1 MKFLYYRPEVNGL
14 RGVAVMGAVFY
25 HAEIIFQSFR
35 IFPGGFL
42 GVDVFFVISGYLMT
56 AIILKEYDLT
66 KSFSFKN
73 YYKRRIRRL
82 LPALLAVI
90 SGSAVIAY
98 LVLLPADF
106 EEFTKSVSAS
116 IFFFSNFF
124 YHFAGEAYGGQVL
137 HKIPLLHTWSLSV
150 EEQFYI
156 IYPLTLLGMIIF
168 LRKQIKLILTIG
180 IISSLIL
187 ASIISINHDSF
198 NYYMLPTR
206 GWELLF
212 GALLGFNINKLS
224 ISKNEKKKEIL
235 AIFGFIIL
243 LFSFALFD
251 NTNDHPT
258 YLTLIPVTATYLI
271 IQDTN
276 KKNLINRLLSFKILI
291 FIGLISYSFYLWHHP
306 IFSFAKIMGVGQ
318 KSLLIK
324 FLFIAISILLG
335 FLTYR
340 FIEKPFRNEGE
351 KILRIGKVKVLG
363 VISVFIIII
372 LYLFAGSQ
380 KAQYPTIAQN
390 LHVKTWFI
398 TKTYFKPCFQR
409 KTFFCSFNE
418 KKGNPTVFLV
428 GDSIMASIQE
438 ELKYELIKKNINFI
452 PMTNAGCD
460 FLEINLGL
468 VWSELGT
475 VLNQRASCNKEIYVN
490 RIKKINSKKGSTI
503 ILHLNYIADKD
514 EKTLKNF
521 SERIMNYLNEDY
533 KIILIYP
540 IPQMSKNVSNEIEKD
555 IKNNKS
561 PVDLVSIDFTK
572 YLNDS
577 KKISALFDTIDHK
590 NLYKIYPHKKFCDTS
605 LKNKCVGNTD
615 KYIYFSDTAH
625 LSKKGSE
632 LINIDLAQIIDKIY

>member
-14 RGVAVMGAVFY
+14 RGIAVMGAVFY

-56 AIILKEYDLT
+56 AIILKEYELT

-90 SGSAVIAY
+90 CGSSIIAY
-98 LVLLPADF
+98 FVLLPADF
-106 EEFTKSVSAS
+106 EEFIKSVSAS

-124 YHFAGEAYGGQVL
+124 YHFSGEAYGIQVL

-156 IYPLTLLGMIIF
+156 IYPAVLLGLIIF
-168 LRKQIKLILTIG
+168 LSKHIKLILIIG

-187 ASIISINHDSF
+187 ASVINLNHQSF

-224 ISKNEKKKEIL
+224 ISKDKKKKEIL
-235 AIFGFIIL
+235 AIFGFLVL
-243 LFSFALFD
+243 LFSFAFFD
-251 NTNDHPT
+251 TTNSHPT
-258 YLTLIPVTATYLI
+258 YLTLIPVIATYLI

-276 KKNLINRLLSFKILI
+276 KENFINKLLSFKILI

-306 IFSFAKIMGVGQ
+306 IFSFAKILGVGQ
-318 KSLLIK
+318 ESLLIK
-324 FLFIAISILLG
+324 FLFITLSIVLG

-351 KILRIGKVKVLG
+351 QILRIGKVKILG
-363 VISVFIIII
+363 AISILIIII
-372 LYLFAGSQ
+372 LHLFAGSQ
-380 KAQYPTIAQN
+380 KAQYPSIAQN
-390 LHVKTWFI
+390 LYVKTWFT

-418 KKGNPTVFLV
+418 KKDNPTVFLV

-438 ELKYELIKKNINFI
+438 ELKDQLIKRNINFI

-460 FLEINLGL
+460 FLEINMGS

-475 VLNQRASCNKEIYVN
+475 VNNQKANCNQKIYDN
-490 RIKKINSKKGSTI
+490 RIKKINSKKEATI
-503 ILHLNYIADKD
+503 ILHLNYIADKN
-514 EKTLKNF
+514 EKILKNF
-521 SERIMNYLNEDY
+521 SKRILNYLNENY

-540 IPQMSKNVSNEIEKD
+540 IPQMSQNVSNEIEKD
-555 IKNNKS
+555 IQNNKF
-561 PVDLVSIDFTK
+561 PVNLVNIDISK
-572 YLNDS
+572 YLDAS
-577 KKISALFDTIDHK
+577 KKINKFFDSIDHK
-590 NLYKIYPHKKFCDTS
+590 NLYKIYPHKKFCNTY

-615 KYIYFSDTAH
+615 EYILFTDTAH

-632 LINIDLAQIIDKIY
+632 LINMDLAKIIDKIY

>member
-14 RGVAVMGAVFY
+14 RGIAVMGAVFY

-56 AIILKEYDLT
+56 AIILKEYELT

-82 LPALLAVI
+82 LPALLSVI
-90 SGSAVIAY
+90 FGSSVIAY

-106 EEFTKSVSAS
+106 EEFIKSVSAS

-124 YHFAGEAYGGQVL
+124 YHFSGEAYGIQVL

-156 IYPLTLLGMIIF
+156 IYPLVLLGLIIY
-168 LRKQIKLILTIG
+168 LRKHIKLILIIG

-187 ASIISINHDSF
+187 ASIINLNHQSF

-212 GALLGFNINKLS
+212 GAMLGFNINRLS
-224 ISKNEKKKEIL
+224 ISKDKKKKEIL
-235 AIFGFIIL
+235 AIFGFLIL
-243 LFSFALFD
+243 LFSFAYFD
-251 NTNDHPT
+251 TTNDHPT

-276 KKNLINRLLSFKILI
+276 KENIINKLLSFKILI

-306 IFSFAKIMGVGQ
+306 IFSFAKILGVGQ
-318 KSLLIK
+318 ENLLLKSL
-324 FLFIAISILLG
+324 FILLSIILG

-340 FIEKPFRNEGE
+340 FIEKPFRNDGE
-351 KILRIGKVKVLG
+351 QILRIGKVKILAATSVL
-363 VISVFIIII
+363 IIII

-390 LHVKTWFI
+390 LYVKTWFT

-418 KKGNPTVFLV
+418 KNGNPTVFLV

-438 ELKYELIKKNINFI
+438 ELKDELIKKDINFI

-460 FLEINLGL
+460 FLEINMGT

-475 VLNQRASCNKEIYVN
+475 VNNQRANCNQKIYDN
-490 RIKKINSKKGSTI
+490 RIKKINSKKGATI
-503 ILHLNYIADKD
+503 ILHLNYIADKN
-514 EKTLKNF
+514 EKKLKNF
-521 SERIMNYLNEDY
+521 SKRVLNYLNNDY
-533 KIILIYP
+533 KIILVYP
-540 IPQMSKNVSNEIEKD
+540 IPQMSKNVSSEIEKD

-561 PVDLVSIDFTK
+561 PVNLVDIDFSK
-572 YLNDS
+572 YLNES
-577 KKISALFDTIDHK
+577 KKIYKLFDTINHK
-590 NLYKIYPHKKFCDTS
+590 NLYKIYPHKNFCNTIR
-605 LKNKCVGNTD
+605 KEMCIGNT
-615 KYIYFSDTAH
+615 YEHIYFSDTAH

-632 LINIDLAQIIDKIY
+632 LINIDLAKIIDKIY